1 MTEKNIKLRILL
13 DEGVPISVGEFFES
27 DGHEV
32 IYFNQA
38 LTKGATDQVVC
49 TVAEANDAILVAC
62 DSDMKGVARKQGIS
76 GQRFKKL
83 SLIKLSCK
91 EPHAKARVSD
101 ALSFIKA
108 EWERSEKGGHRRVFL
123 ELADRFLKTNR

>member
-1 MTEKNIKLRILL
+1 VTEKNIKLRILL

-76 GQRFKKL
+76 GKGVQKV
-83 SLIKLSCK
+83 
-91 EPHAKARVSD
+91 EPYKA
-101 ALSFIKA
+101 L
-108 EWERSEKGGHRRVFL
+108 L
-123 ELADRFLKTNR
+123 